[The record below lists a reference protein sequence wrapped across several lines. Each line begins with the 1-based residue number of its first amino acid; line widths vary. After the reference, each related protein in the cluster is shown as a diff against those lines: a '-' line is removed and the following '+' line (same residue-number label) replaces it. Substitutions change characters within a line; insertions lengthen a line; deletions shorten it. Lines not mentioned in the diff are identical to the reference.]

1 MQAGRRFG
9 RRRSAT
15 LAEYDVRLP
24 FEPASFPDVLD
35 TLLQYDIIP
44 VIMFLPSRRG
54 CDEAVDSFRR
64 TRLPDLP
71 AEHQRRIA
79 QIVAEYPDEAPYVE
93 QHRQFSLLLR
103 KGVAAHHAGQLPAW
117 KHVVERA
124 MAAGALRAVFATST
138 LAAGIDMPARSVVI
152 TASSLRS
159 DDGHR
164 DIKAFELAQMTGR
177 AGRRGRDRVGFAVF
191 VPGPFQ
197 DMHVIA
203 QKLTSPPEPVESAFD
218 ANYTM
223 ALNLL
228 RQMSPQAARS
238 LIERSFR
245 HFQNRKLADRLRPRL
260 NEIKATLDADAEIC
274 PAGDRAQTFT
284 AYRPVWRELSAARK
298 QLRRWENAKRRLDP
312 DAPDARADYA
322 AAAATVERLE
332 AEAAGFACF
341 TCPHAAN
348 CAPRAAE
355 IAETR
360 QLYAQL
366 AQRCAD
372 IENGLWERFKK
383 CVAVLQHYGYLDR
396 EWRPTADGL
405 WAAQLRVDN
414 AVFVGELIRA
424 GVLDVESPRH
434 LAALCGAIAA
444 EDREFPL
451 YDETRAEYLRPL
463 KQARGIAYA
472 IAAVQE
478 RYENYCAMTIDYDA
492 GRLLWTW
499 ADGQCSWETLLAM
512 TEAVEGDVA
521 RLLLR
526 TSDVLG
532 QLAGLSAS
540 HPKLAEQ
547 ARAAI
552 YAIRRPPV
560 ED

>member
-1 MQAGRRFG
+1 
-9 RRRSAT
+9 
-15 LAEYDVRLP
+15 VRLP

-35 TLLQYDIIP
+35 TLLQYDLTPAII
-44 VIMFLPSRRG
+44 FLPSRRG

-71 AEHQRRIA
+71 GEQQRRIA
-79 QIVAEYPDEAPYVE
+79 SIVAEYPDEAIYVE
-93 QHRQFSLLLR
+93 RHRQFSLLLR
-103 KGVAAHHAGQLPAW
+103 KGIAAHHAGQLPAW

-152 TASSLRS
+152 TASSLRA

-177 AGRRGRDRVGFAVF
+177 AGRRGRDRVGFAIF

-203 QKLTSPPEPVESAFD
+203 EKLLSPPEPVESAFD

-223 ALNLL
+223 VLNLL
-228 RQMSPQAARS
+228 QKMSPQAARS

-260 NEIKATLDADAEIC
+260 QEVKAILDADAELC
-274 PAGDRAQTFT
+274 PAGDRAQTF
-284 AYRPVWRELSAARK
+284 ADYRPIARELAAARK
-298 QLRRWENAKRRLDP
+298 QLRRWQQAKRQLDLDDP
-312 DAPDARADYA
+312 NVRMDYEA
-322 AAAATVERLE
+322 AVATVRRLE
-332 AEAAGFACF
+332 AKAAEFPCF
-341 TCPHAAN
+341 TCPQASN
-348 CAPRAAE
+348 CGPRAAE
-355 IAETR
+355 MLEARRRYEH
-360 QLYAQL
+360 LL
-366 AQRCAD
+366 ARCAE

-396 EWRPTADGL
+396 DWQPTPDGR
-405 WAAQLRVDN
+405 WAAKLRVDN

-424 GVLDVESPRH
+424 GIFDVESPRH

-444 EDREFPL
+444 EDREFAL
-451 YDETRAEYLRPL
+451 YEQTRADYLRPL
-463 KQARGIAYA
+463 RQVRSIAYA
-472 IAAVQE
+472 IADVQA
-478 RYENYCAMTIDYDA
+478 RYDNYCAMTIDYDA
-492 GRLLWTW
+492 GQLLWAW
-499 ADGQCSWETLLAM
+499 ADGQCKWENLLEM

-526 TSDVLG
+526 TADLLG

-547 ARAAI
+547 AQAAI

>member
-1 MQAGRRFG
+1 M
-9 RRRSAT
+9 
-15 LAEYDVRLP
+15 RLP

-35 TLLQYDIIP
+35 TLLQYDLTPAII
-44 VIMFLPSRRG
+44 FLPSRRG

-64 TRLPDLP
+64 MRLPDLP
-71 AEHQRRIA
+71 DDHQRRIA

-93 QHRQFSLLLR
+93 QHRQFPLLLR

-152 TASSLRS
+152 TASSQRS

-177 AGRRGRDRVGFAVF
+177 AGRRGRDRVGFAIF

-197 DMHVIA
+197 DMRVIA
-203 QKLTSPPEPVESAFD
+203 EKLLSPPEPVESAFD

-228 RQMSPQAARS
+228 QQMSPEAARS

-260 NEIKATLDADAEIC
+260 NEIKAILDADAKVC
-274 PAGDRAQTFT
+274 PAGDRARTFA

-298 QLRRWENAKRRLDP
+298 QLRRWQNAKRQLDLDDP
-312 DAPDARADYA
+312 DTRADYA
-322 AAAATVERLE
+322 AAVATAQRLE
-332 AEAAGFACF
+332 AEAGSFACF
-341 TCPHAAN
+341 TCPQVTN

-355 IAETR
+355 MLETS
-360 QLYAQL
+360 QLYDQL
-366 AQRCAD
+366 AQRFSE
-372 IENGLWERFKK
+372 IENGLWDRFKK
-383 CVAVLQHYGYLDR
+383 CVAVLQRYDYLDH
-396 EWRPTADGL
+396 EWRPTADGK

-424 GVLDVESPRH
+424 GIFDVESPRH

-463 KQARGIAYA
+463 KRVRGIAYA
-472 IAAVQE
+472 IADVQA

-492 GRLLWTW
+492 GRLLWAW
-499 ADGQCSWETLLAM
+499 ADGQCAWESLLAM

-526 TSDVLG
+526 TSDMLG
-532 QLAGLSAS
+532 QLAGLAAS

>member
-1 MQAGRRFG
+1 M
-9 RRRSAT
+9 
-15 LAEYDVRLP
+15 RLP

-35 TLLQYDIIP
+35 TLLQYDLTPAII
-44 VIMFLPSRRG
+44 FLPSRRG

-64 TRLPDLP
+64 TRLPDLSG
-71 AEHQRRIA
+71 EQQRRIA
-79 QIVAEYPDEAPYVE
+79 SIVAEYPDEATYVE
-93 QHRQFSLLLR
+93 QHRQFFLLLR
-103 KGVAAHHAGQLPAW
+103 KGIAAHHAGQLPAW

-177 AGRRGRDRVGFAVF
+177 AGRRGRDQVGFAIF

-203 QKLTSPPEPVESAFD
+203 EKLLSPPEPVESAFD

-228 RQMSPQAARS
+228 QKMSPQAARS

-260 NEIKATLDADAEIC
+260 QEVKALLDADAELC
-274 PAGDRAQTFT
+274 PAGDRAQTFA
-284 AYRPVWRELSAARK
+284 AYRPVARELAAARK
-298 QLRRWENAKRRLDP
+298 QLRRWQNAKRQLALDDP
-312 DAPDARADYA
+312 DTRADYDA
-322 AAAATVERLE
+322 AVDTVRRLE
-332 AEAAGFACF
+332 AAADDFPCS
-341 TCPHAAN
+341 TCSQVSN
-348 CAPRAAE
+348 CGPRAAE
-355 IAETR
+355 ILEAQRRYE
-360 QLYAQL
+360 QL
-366 AQRCAD
+366 AARCSE
-372 IENGLWERFKK
+372 IENGLWERFRK

-396 EWRPTADGL
+396 HWQPTPDGQ

-424 GVLDVESPRH
+424 GILDVESPRH

-451 YDETRAEYLRPL
+451 YEETRAEYLRPL
-463 KQARGIAYA
+463 RQVRGIAYA
-472 IAAVQE
+472 IADVQA
-478 RYENYCAMTIDYDA
+478 RYDNYCTMTIDYDA

-499 ADGQCSWETLLAM
+499 ADGQCAWETLLAM

-526 TSDVLG
+526 TSDLLG

-540 HPKLAEQ
+540 HPRLAEQ

>member
-1 MQAGRRFG
+1 M
-9 RRRSAT
+9 
-15 LAEYDVRLP
+15 RLP
-24 FEPASFPDVLD
+24 FEPASFPDVLE
-35 TLLQYDIIP
+35 TLLQYDLTPAII
-44 VIMFLPSRRG
+44 FLPSRRG

-64 TRLPDLP
+64 MRLPDLSSDQ
-71 AEHQRRIA
+71 QRRIA
-79 QIVAEYPDEAPYVE
+79 SIVAEYPDEAGYVE

-103 KGVAAHHAGQLPAW
+103 KGIAAHHAGQLPAW

-124 MAAGALRAVFATST
+124 MSAGALRAVFATST

-152 TASSLRS
+152 TASSQRS

-197 DMHVIA
+197 DMHVVA
-203 QKLTSPPEPVESAFD
+203 EKLLSPPEPVESAFD

-228 RQMSPQAARS
+228 QQMSPQAARS

-260 NEIKATLDADAEIC
+260 DELKAICAADAEVC
-274 PAGDRAQTFT
+274 PAGDRARTFA
-284 AYRPVWRELSAARK
+284 AYRPVSREVAAARK
-298 QLRRWENAKRRLDP
+298 QLRRWQSAKRHLDLDDP
-312 DAPDARADYA
+312 AIRADYA
-322 AAAATVERLE
+322 AAVATVERLE
-332 AEAAGFACF
+332 AEAANFACF
-341 TCPHAAN
+341 TCPHVTN
-348 CAPRAAE
+348 CGPRAAE
-355 IAETR
+355 LEETQR
-360 QLYAQL
+360 SYEQL
-366 AQRCAD
+366 AQRFSE
-372 IENGLWERFKK
+372 IENGLWWRFQN
-383 CVAVLQHYGYLDR
+383 CVAVLQHYGYLDQD
-396 EWRPTADGL
+396 WRPTADGR

-414 AVFVGELIRA
+414 TVFIGELIRA
-424 GVLDVESPRH
+424 SIFDVESPRH

-451 YDETRAEYLRPL
+451 HGDSRAEYLRPL
-463 KQARGIAYA
+463 KKVRGIAYA
-472 IAAVQE
+472 IADVQA
-478 RYENYCAMTIDYDA
+478 RYANYCAMTIDYDA

-499 ADGQCSWETLLAM
+499 ADGQCAWETLLSL
-512 TEAVEGDVA
+512 TEAVEGDIA

-526 TSDVLG
+526 TSDLLG